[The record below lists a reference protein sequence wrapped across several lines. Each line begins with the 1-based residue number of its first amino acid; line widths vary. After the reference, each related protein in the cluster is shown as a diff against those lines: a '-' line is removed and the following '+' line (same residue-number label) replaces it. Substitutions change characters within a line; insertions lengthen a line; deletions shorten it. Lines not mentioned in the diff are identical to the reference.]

1 MRGSFGTVLGCLRA
15 CFFEANDA
23 LLRKQEPLTP
33 ALSRREREKSRLA
46 NVAEA
51 RHHGG
56 MTRRLLVL
64 AALSVAVPARAEPLC
79 ALPEV
84 LRALDTELQR
94 HGIYGT
100 LDDRSVG
107 ELTGPEGG
115 TTSCAIRVVVRGYDT
130 NTYGDR
136 PIDRIEVRTYIVSHL
151 RNGLMVRLD
160 R

>member
-1 MRGSFGTVLGCLRA
+1 MAKF
-15 CFFEANDA
+15 
-23 LLRKQEPLTP
+23 
-33 ALSRREREKSRLA
+33 
-46 NVAEA
+46 VAA

-64 AALSVAVPARAEPLC
+64 AALSVALPAWAEPLC

-94 HGIYGT
+94 HGIYGV

-115 TTSCAIRVVVRGYDT
+115 TTSCAIRVAVRGYNT
-130 NTYGDR
+130 NTYGNR
-136 PIDRIEVRTYIVSHL
+136 PIDRIEVRNYSVSHL